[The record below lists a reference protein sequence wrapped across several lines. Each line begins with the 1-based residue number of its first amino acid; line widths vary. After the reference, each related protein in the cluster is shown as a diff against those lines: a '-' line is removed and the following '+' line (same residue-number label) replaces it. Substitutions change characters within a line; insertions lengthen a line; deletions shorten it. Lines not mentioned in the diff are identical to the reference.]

1 MAILFRSSKA
11 LQASVDE
18 YLDKISQGV
27 LSFQMGVK
35 NYLDKDEVNFE
46 SHLKTI
52 STLESTADMLRRKIE
67 NDLYSHSLIPEHRG
81 DVLGLLESIDNLI
94 DTGKTTL
101 TQFAVERPF
110 IPDDLSDDYNTL
122 TDMSV
127 KASEQIVKATRA
139 FFKDVRMVSDY
150 NHKVYF
156 YEKEVDVVSDRLKR
170 KVFRREDLDLCQ
182 KMHLRYFALHI
193 ENLSDEAEK
202 VADRLSIYAIKRSI

>member
-27 LSFQMGVK
+27 LTFQMGVK
-35 NYLDKDEVNFE
+35 NYLDKDETSFE

-52 STLESTADMLRRKIE
+52 NTLENNADMLRRQIE

-94 DTGKTTL
+94 DTAKKTL
-101 TQFAVERPF
+101 TQFAVERPY
-110 IPDDLSDDYNTL
+110 IPDDLSNEYKSL

-127 KASEQIVKATRA
+127 QAAEQIVKATRA
-139 FFKDVRMVSDY
+139 FFKDVRMVNDY
-150 NHKVYF
+150 SHKVYF
-156 YEKEVDVVSDRLKR
+156 YEKEVDMVSDRIKR
-170 KVFRREDLDLCQ
+170 QVFRRDDLDLCH

-202 VADRLSIYAIKRSI
+202 VADRLSIYTIKRSI

>member
-27 LSFQMGVK
+27 LAFQMGVK

-52 STLESTADMLRRKIE
+52 ASLESTADMLRRKIE

-81 DVLGLLESIDNLI
+81 DVLGLLESIDNLV
-94 DTGKTTL
+94 DTAKTTL

-110 IPDDLSDDYNTL
+110 IPEDLSDEYKTL

-127 KASEQIVKATRA
+127 QASENIVKATRA
-139 FFKDVRMVSDY
+139 FFKDVRMVSDHS
-150 NHKVYF
+150 HKVYF
-156 YEKEVDVVSDRLKR
+156 YEKEVDVVSDRIKR
-170 KVFRREDLDLCQ
+170 HVFRRDDLDLCQ

>member
-1 MAILFRSSKA
+1 MAILFRSSKV

-27 LSFQMGVK
+27 LIFQMGVN

-46 SHLKTI
+46 SRLKTI
-52 STLESTADMLRRKIE
+52 DNLESTADMLRRKIE

-94 DTGKTTL
+94 DTAKKTL

-110 IPDDLSDDYNTL
+110 IPDDLSDDYKTL
-122 TDMSV
+122 TDLNV
-127 KASEQIVKATRA
+127 QASEQIVKATRA

-150 NHKVYF
+150 SHKVYF
-156 YEKEVDVVSDRLKR
+156 YEKEVDVVSDRIKR
-170 KVFRREDLDLCQ
+170 NVFRRDDLELCQ

-193 ENLSDEAEK
+193 ENISDEAEK

>member
-27 LSFQMGVK
+27 LTFQMGVK
-35 NYLDKDEVNFE
+35 NYLDKDETSFE

-52 STLESTADMLRRKIE
+52 NTLENNADMLRRQIE

-94 DTGKTTL
+94 DTAKKTL
-101 TQFAVERPF
+101 TQFAVERPY
-110 IPDDLSDDYNTL
+110 IPDDLSNEYKSL

-127 KASEQIVKATRA
+127 QAA
-139 FFKDVRMVSDY
+139 
-150 NHKVYF
+150 
-156 YEKEVDVVSDRLKR
+156 
-170 KVFRREDLDLCQ
+170 
-182 KMHLRYFALHI
+182 
-193 ENLSDEAEK
+193 
-202 VADRLSIYAIKRSI
+202 